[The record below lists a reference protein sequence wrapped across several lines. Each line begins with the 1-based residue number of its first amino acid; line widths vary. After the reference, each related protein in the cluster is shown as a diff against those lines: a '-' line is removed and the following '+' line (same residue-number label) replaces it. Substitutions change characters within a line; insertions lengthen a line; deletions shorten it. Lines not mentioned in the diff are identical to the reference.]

1 MSINLKLTSI
11 RIDQGTTDGEV
22 TVIMKP
28 KYTEARTYSLPR
40 ECLDQ
45 MIADIHAM
53 GISPQ
58 VKSPQ
63 VKPADKLNQTT
74 VRAPKKWMV
83 GSGLPKHKVVLL
95 IFDPQT
101 EAQSGFALSAEAAT
115 EMAAGLAKNA
125 EVLKTHASG
134 QQNGG
139 TG

>member
-11 RIDQGTTDGEV
+11 RIDQGATENEV

-45 MIADIHAM
+45 MIADITVM
-53 GISPQ
+53 GIVPQ
-58 VKSPQ
+58 S
-63 VKPADKLNQTT
+63 KPADKLNQTT
-74 VRAPKKWMV
+74 VRAPKKWMI

-101 EAQSGFALSAEAAT
+101 EAQSGFALSAEAAS
-115 EMAAGLAKNA
+115 EMAAGLVKNA
-125 EVLKTHASG
+125 EVLKNHASG
-134 QQNGG
+134 QQDGG
-139 TG
+139 TS

>member
-1 MSINLKLTSI
+1 MSIILKLTSI
-11 RIDQGTTDGEV
+11 RIDQGATDGEV

-45 MIADIHAM
+45 MIADINAM
-53 GISPQ
+53 GIITQS
-58 VKSPQ
+58 
-63 VKPADKLNQTT
+63 KPAGKPNKVT

-83 GSGLPKHKVVLL
+83 GSGLPKNKVVLL

-125 EVLKTHASG
+125 EVLKSG

-139 TG
+139 TN